1 MERSIKLALHLQ
13 NKVCNINRKILF
25 LILKAKSLTRLSEAP
40 PPRHTLAVTSI
51 NFLLLADL
59 RRFSKT
65 QNWTSD
71 STNNYNYLGG
81 GGEDRLPYAWPMPK
95 ATVDNNVE
103 KEINNMGK
111 RNNNNVEKE
120 INNMGERNSFCFVK
134 IVRL

>member
-1 MERSIKLALHLQ
+1 MTQ
-13 NKVCNINRKILF
+13 
-25 LILKAKSLTRLSEAP
+25 LT
-40 PPRHTLAVTSI
+40 I
-51 NFLLLADL
+51 III
-59 RRFSKT
+59 
-65 QNWTSD
+65 W
-71 STNNYNYLGG
+71 GG
-81 GGEDRLPYAWPMPK
+81 GGDRLPYAWPRPK